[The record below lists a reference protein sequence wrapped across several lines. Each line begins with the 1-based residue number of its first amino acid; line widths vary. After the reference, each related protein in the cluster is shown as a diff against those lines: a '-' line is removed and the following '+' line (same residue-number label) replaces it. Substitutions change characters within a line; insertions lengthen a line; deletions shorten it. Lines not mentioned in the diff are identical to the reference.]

1 MLGRNLDANQ
11 DAMRSWSERVSGRT
25 EAAAELADRVATLS
39 ASASGGG
46 GAIRVTVAS
55 SGVVTGLE
63 LDDRVHRL
71 PGAEL
76 AREILGTMR
85 RAQAALSDRVVEA
98 VDETVGAGTETGK
111 AVLESFA
118 QRFPAEPERV
128 PESPVMPSPPQLTF
142 QSRPTLPHQAPGV
155 GFESGRDS
163 RAR

>member
-1 MLGRNLDANQ
+1 VLGRNLDANQ
-11 DAMRSWSERVSGRT
+11 DAMRSWSEQVSSGT

-39 ASASGGG
+39 AQASGGD

-63 LDDRVHRL
+63 LDDRVLRL

-76 AREILGTMR
+76 AGEILRTMC
-85 RAQAALSDRVVEA
+85 RAQAALTDRVAEA
-98 VDETVGAGTETGK
+98 VDETVGADTETGK

-118 QRFPAEPERV
+118 QRFPAEPEQV

-142 QSRPTLPHQAPGV
+142 ESRPTLPHQVPGV